1 MKAKIVSTGLYLPP
15 RVETS
20 AELAP
25 KLGVDEEWIV
35 SRTGVQRRH
44 VSDLDMATMGARAAV
59 QALGDGPPP
68 DLILNASGVPHQ
80 VIPDSSC
87 YIQDALGMAGTPSYS
102 VHATCLS
109 FAVGVHTAA
118 SLVEAGAYRRVL
130 VVSSEL
136 GTWGRNF
143 DEPESA
149 ALFGDGAGAAV
160 VEPTPA
166 DEASEILAWRMGTWP
181 KGAPLTEV
189 RGGGTRLHPNDPQTT
204 REDNLF
210 HMDGMAVYKMA
221 RRRVAVAFKHLFDEA
236 GVDREAVDLVIPHQ
250 SSGPGVE
257 ALEHYGFPLDRVVN
271 IIGDTGNC
279 VAASIPMALAMVHA
293 EGRLK
298 RGDLLLIAGTGAG
311 LSVAGML
318 LRW

>member
-1 MKAKIVSTGLYLPP
+1 MKAKIVSTGLFLPP
-15 RVETS
+15 KVETS

-25 KLGVDEEWIV
+25 RLGVDEDWIV
-35 SRTGVQRRH
+35 SRTGVERRH
-44 VSDLDMATMGARAAV
+44 VSEVDMATMGARAAEK
-59 QALGDGPPP
+59 ALGDGPPP
-68 DLILNASGVPHQ
+68 DLILNASGVPYQ
-80 VIPDSSC
+80 VIPDSSV
-87 YIQDALGMAGTPSYS
+87 YIQDALGLTGIPSYS
-102 VHATCLS
+102 VHSTCIS
-109 FAVGVHTAA
+109 FAVAVHTAA
-118 SLVEAGAYRRVL
+118 SLVTAGGYRRVL
-130 VVSSEL
+130 IVSTEL

-160 VEPTPA
+160 IEPTP
-166 DEASEILAWRMGTWP
+166 DGEASEILAWRMGTWP

-189 RGGGTRLHPNDPQTT
+189 RCGGTRLHPNDPKTT

-210 HMDGMAVYKMA
+210 HMDGKAVYKMA
-221 RRRVAVAFKHLFDEA
+221 RRRVAVAFKRLFDEA
-236 GVDREAVDLVIPHQ
+236 GVEREEVDLVIPHQ

-257 ALEHYGFPLDRVVN
+257 ALAHYGFPLPRVVN

-298 RGDLLLIAGTGAG
+298 RDDLLLIAGTGAG

-318 LRW
+318 LRF